1 LTFAVESKLFVA
13 DIFKY
18 ILKFYQLDEIEAIE
32 NISHISLFS
41 YGNLLLLSYI
51 TGIGQV
57 KLYILQGIIYI
68 RIVEE

>member
-1 LTFAVESKLFVA
+1 MFAA

-18 ILKFYQLDEIEAIE
+18 ILQFYQLDEIEAIE

-51 TGIGQV
+51 TGIGRV
-57 KLYILQGIIYI
+57 KLYIHQGIIYI